1 MKNIKKQIKL
11 TAFVVALA
19 AFSISGF
26 GQKQVP
32 VRFKKNQ
39 TSAEIKSS
47 GSNTFLVNMRKGQKY
62 SAVAIN
68 ESNCD
73 SKMTGL
79 MDVVDRNGVPGEEEA
94 GYGAFSNNFKGVAE
108 ISGTYRFK
116 IKAAKCARYRFFVSV
131 EK

>member
-11 TAFVVALA
+11 TALVIALA

-32 VRFKKNQ
+32 VRFKRNQ

-73 SKMTGL
+73 SKMFGL
-79 MDVVDRNGVPGEEEA
+79 MDVVDRKGVPGEEEA

-116 IKAAKCARYRFFVSV
+116 IKAAKCARYRFVVSV
-131 EK
+131 N

>member
-1 MKNIKKQIKL
+1 MKNIKKRTNLAVI
-11 TAFVVALA
+11 AVILA
-19 AFSISGF
+19 AFSISTF

-32 VRFKKNQ
+32 VKFKRNQ
-39 TSAEIKSS
+39 TSTEIKSS

-94 GYGAFSNNFKGVAE
+94 GYGAFSNNFKGVAA

-116 IKAAKCARYRFFVSV
+116 IKAAKCARYRFVVSV